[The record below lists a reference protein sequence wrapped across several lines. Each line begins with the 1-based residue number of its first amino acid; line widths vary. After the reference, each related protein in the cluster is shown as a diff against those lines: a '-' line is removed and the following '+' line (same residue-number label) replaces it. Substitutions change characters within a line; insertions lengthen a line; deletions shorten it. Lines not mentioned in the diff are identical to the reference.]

1 MCPLHVVL
9 TEGDCANPEDL
20 SCLADSVYARRNQQ
34 RELVERLSPARFEKA
49 RPNHGYLL
57 AAAMLR
63 ERAISCLMTLNFDL
77 ALTAALVQVSAS
89 DDVSIVGGPED
100 QHQLGITNLIYLH
113 RNANAD
119 PERWVLR
126 TVTLEFVFPSENFKT
141 PLSPDNVWRRSMKP
155 KLEKI
160 ELGWATFQ
168 VLRKTNA
175 SLSKKAGVDP
185 KVASDQRGHGIGV
198 SLDVYTSSD
207 LEQKRDALKKLE
219 AAVIQ
224 KAATETIGAGLS
236 RLME

>member
-100 QHQLGITNLIYLH
+100 QHQ
-113 RNANAD
+113 
-119 PERWVLR
+119 
-126 TVTLEFVFPSENFKT
+126 
-141 PLSPDNVWRRSMKP
+141 
-155 KLEKI
+155 
-160 ELGWATFQ
+160 
-168 VLRKTNA
+168 
-175 SLSKKAGVDP
+175 
-185 KVASDQRGHGIGV
+185 GV
-198 SLDVYTSSD
+198 STT
-207 LEQKRDALKKLE
+207 ALCKLCPPF
-219 AAVIQ
+219 
-224 KAATETIGAGLS
+224 
-236 RLME
+236 